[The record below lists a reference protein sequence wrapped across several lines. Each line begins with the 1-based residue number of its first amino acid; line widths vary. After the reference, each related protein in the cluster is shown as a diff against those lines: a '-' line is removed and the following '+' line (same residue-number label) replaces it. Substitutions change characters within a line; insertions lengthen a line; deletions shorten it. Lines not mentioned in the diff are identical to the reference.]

1 MKKLLI
7 IFSLI
12 MVGCATSA
20 VNPKLAK
27 ITPENRI
34 FLSETYNENAGKVTV
49 IRDSGVTNGK
59 MLITMY
65 IDGKRAAEMDTSEK
79 VTFNVNS
86 GEHIIGVTFEGMFF
100 SSPDEIMQE
109 REFTISE
116 GDHKY
121 YRIFTDQFVNLDIK
135 PTMLR

>member
-12 MVGCATSA
+12 MVGCSTSA
-20 VNPKLAK
+20 VNPKVAKLA
-27 ITPENRI
+27 PENRI
-34 FLSETYNENAGKVTV
+34 FLSEQYSENTGTVTV

-59 MLITMY
+59 MLVTMY

-79 VTFNVNS
+79 VTLNINS
-86 GEHIIGVTFEGMFF
+86 GEHIIGVAFEGMFF
-100 SSPDEIMQE
+100 SSSDETMQE
-109 REFTISE
+109 REFTISN

-121 YRIFTDQFVNLDIK
+121 YRIFTDQYGNLDVK
-135 PTMLR
+135 PTTLR